1 MSIDALKNQLIM
13 TAWVARDDDG
23 ALYMYKVKP
32 YRCKG
37 DYEGCWDS
45 NGDTLALDNSLFQS
59 VTWESEPLEVTIS
72 IIPNKKQCKH

>member
-1 MSIDALKNQLIM
+1 MDALKDQLIM

-32 YRCKG
+32 YRGKG
-37 DYEGCWDS
+37 INFGCWDTD
-45 NGDTLALDNSLFQS
+45 GDTLALENSLFPS

-72 IIPNKKQCKH
+72 IIPNNKKCKH

>member
-1 MSIDALKNQLIM
+1 MSMDATKEQLIM
-13 TAWVARDDDG
+13 TAWIARDEDG

-32 YRCKG
+32 YRGKG
-37 DYEGCWDS
+37 DYKGCWDS
-45 NGDTLALDNSLFQS
+45 DGDTLALDKSLFPS

>member
-1 MSIDALKNQLIM
+1 MDATKDQLIM
-13 TAWVARDDDG
+13 TAWIARDYYG

-32 YRCKG
+32 YRGGG
-37 DYEGCWDS
+37 DYEDCWDS
-45 NGDTLALDNSLFQS
+45 DGDTLALDNSLFQS